1 MTDEWAKG
9 FAAGLHVSA
18 NVDYT
23 IDPYLLELVLDTY
36 TDEGVGIWCR
46 NWYNASA
53 SKRVT
58 MRTALMHNA

>member
-1 MTDEWAKG
+1 MNDDWARG

-23 IDPYLLELVLDTY
+23 IDPELLQLVLDTY

-46 NWYNASA
+46 NWANASA
-53 SKRVT
+53 TKRRT
-58 MRTALMHNA
+58 MRGALTHDA